1 MSLGINLVRSRTVEE
16 IHSVDLHLDQLLEI
30 ERVPFPVIALQPEY
44 DDTILHLFAA
54 DDLLHTVH
62 GTGLSLIN
70 LSVPDALRHRDPA
83 EVTCF
88 WPNSPYV
95 RKKSIMINYL
105 YSCRKK

>member
-1 MSLGINLVRSRTVEE
+1 
-16 IHSVDLHLDQLLEI
+16 
-30 ERVPFPVIALQPEY
+30 
-44 DDTILHLFAA
+44 
-54 DDLLHTVH
+54 LHTVH